1 MTRFCKILA
10 TAGEWRHN
18 VLLEYGLQPP
28 VWNTTSNG
36 SIGIG
41 IIKLPKSSE
50 TKDVLG
56 FCEYPYLTDQWL
68 MIWLEKTNLYW
79 LAVDCWTRS
88 IRTNDYKCIQI
99 GSAYFRYTT
108 IIHFTTYHANLPP
121 LPSRDCRSLTK
132 EPVRFSSWA
141 LEWVRPSQAT
151 KATWSA
157 VPHVEDVDNVTLSDL
172 SVFSTKHHALKTSL
186 VATKR

>member
-99 GSAYFRYTT
+99 GSAYFIYT
-108 IIHFTTYHANLPP
+108 YYNLFHHLPRKPSTLTVTRLP
-121 LPSRDCRSLTK
+121 LADQG
-132 EPVRFSSWA
+132 A
-141 LEWVRPSQAT
+141 
-151 KATWSA
+151 SA
-157 VPHVEDVDNVTLSDL
+157 VFELSTWVGSPQPSHESDVECGS
-172 SVFSTKHHALKTSL
+172 ACW
-186 VATKR
+186 RCW